1 MQDKEEIMRRS
12 DTNNSYTKKKSG
24 ILASIT
30 GKLFG
35 GNKRES
41 SSKTQIFRSQSE
53 VVTSLA
59 FKKSNEAKTSERG
72 LDDSLNW
79 TDNNNNSG
87 HRTQSDIFDS
97 R

>member
-1 MQDKEEIMRRS
+1 MRRS
-12 DTNNSYTKKKSG
+12 DTNHSYIKKKSG
-24 ILASIT
+24 ILASMSSIT

-41 SSKTQIFRSQSE
+41 SSKTQVFRSQSE

-72 LDDSLNW
+72 LDDSLPW
-79 TDNNNNSG
+79 ADNNDSSG
-87 HRTQSDIFDS
+87 HRA
-97 R
+97 